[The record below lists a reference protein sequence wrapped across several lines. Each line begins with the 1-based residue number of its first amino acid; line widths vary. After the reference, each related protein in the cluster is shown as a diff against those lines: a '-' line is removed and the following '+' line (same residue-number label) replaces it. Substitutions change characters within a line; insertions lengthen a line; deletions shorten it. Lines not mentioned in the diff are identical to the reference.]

1 MLASYGVRF
10 VIMYNTVKRIFGSIL
25 FWLCRDCVYFVP
37 SHGKALAWWQ
47 LRPLKLSLGFSRAGR
62 DQVAMRLL
70 KLLQL
75 YGQARILDIGAGD
88 PYEDNNTVLF
98 QTEGRAEITSI
109 DIHERFI
116 SLYALKRTG
125 RFIHAGVGPD
135 HDRFS
140 IQTTWSAVDQEAREF
155 SEIDYL
161 LGVSKSSAQH
171 GRDSVEIKPLEK
183 LVEPGRYDLLFVRN
197 HGYEEMVLKGI
208 SFEKFEF
215 RFVFIENNT
224 AFRPKSVIREHM
236 RSVGYELCGR
246 ILGFDD
252 VFKKS
257 VRND

>member
-1 MLASYGVRF
+1 
-10 VIMYNTVKRIFGSIL
+10 MYNRVKRDFMSLIK
-25 FWLCRDCVYFVP
+25 WLCRECVYFVP
-37 SHGKALAWWQ
+37 SHGKTLAWWKLQ
-47 LRPLKLSLGFSRAGR
+47 PLKLSFGFSRAGR
-62 DQVAMRLL
+62 DQVAMMLL
-70 KLLQL
+70 RQLQL
-75 YGQARILDIGAGD
+75 PGLVRILDIGAGD

-98 QTEGRAEITSI
+98 QTEGNAEITSI

-116 SLYALKRTG
+116 SLCALKRTG

-155 SEIDYL
+155 TEIDYL
-161 LGVSKSSAQH
+161 LGVGQSSAQH

-197 HGYEEMVLKGI
+197 HGYEEMVLEGI

-215 RFVFIENNT
+215 RFVFIENNS
-224 AFRPKSVIREHM
+224 AFRPKSVIREQMH
-236 RSVGYELCGR
+236 SAGYELCGR

-257 VRND
+257 VRKD

>member
-1 MLASYGVRF
+1 
-10 VIMYNTVKRIFGSIL
+10 MYNRVKRDLMSIIK
-25 FWLCRDCVYFVP
+25 WLCRECVYFVP
-37 SHGKALAWWQ
+37 CRGKALAWWKLQ
-47 LRPLKLSLGFSRAGR
+47 PIKLSLGFSRAGR
-62 DQVAMRLL
+62 DQVARSLL
-70 KLLQL
+70 RPLQL
-75 YGQARILDIGAGD
+75 TGPVRILDIGAGD

-98 QTEGRAEITSI
+98 QTEGSAEIASI
-109 DIHERFI
+109 DIHERFV

-155 SEIDYL
+155 TEIDYL
-161 LGVSKSSAQH
+161 LGVGQSSAQD
-171 GRDSVEIKPLEK
+171 GRDLVEIKPLEK

-197 HGYEEMVLKGI
+197 HGYEEMVLEGI

-215 RFVFIENNT
+215 RFVFIENNS
-224 AFRPKSVIREHM
+224 AFRSKSVIREHM
-236 RSVGYELCGR
+236 RSAGYELCSR

-257 VRND
+257 AR

>member
-1 MLASYGVRF
+1 MLASFGVRF
-10 VIMYNTVKRIFGSIL
+10 VIMYNSVKRILRSIL
-25 FWLCRDCVYFVP
+25 FWLCRECVYFVP
-37 SHGKALAWWQ
+37 SRGKTLTWWQ
-47 LRPLKLSLGFSRAGR
+47 LQPIKLSLGFSRAGR
-62 DQVAMRLL
+62 DQVARRLL
-70 KLLQL
+70 RQLQL
-75 YGQARILDIGAGD
+75 TGPVRILDIGAGG

-98 QTEGRAEITSI
+98 QTEGNAEITSI

-125 RFIHAGVGPD
+125 RFLHAGVGPD

-140 IQTTWSAVDQEAREF
+140 IQTTWSAVDQETREY

-161 LGVSKSSAQH
+161 LGVGQSSAQN

-183 LVEPGRYDLLFVRN
+183 LVEPGRYDLLFLRN
-197 HGYEEMVLKGI
+197 HGYEEMVLEGI

-215 RFVFIENNT
+215 RFVFIENNS
-224 AFRPKSVIREHM
+224 AFRPKSVIREYM
-236 RSVGYELCGR
+236 RSAGYELCGR

-257 VRND
+257 AR

>member
-1 MLASYGVRF
+1 MLASCGVRF
-10 VIMYNTVKRIFGSIL
+10 VIMYNSVKRILRSSLI
-25 FWLCRDCVYFVP
+25 WLCRGCVYFVP
-37 SHGKALAWWQ
+37 TRGKALAWWQ
-47 LRPLKLSLGFSRAGR
+47 LQPIKLSLGFSRAGR
-62 DQVAMRLL
+62 DQVARRLL
-70 KLLQL
+70 RPLQL
-75 YGQARILDIGAGD
+75 TGPVRILDIGAGD

-98 QTEGRAEITSI
+98 QTDGGAEITSI

-125 RFIHAGVGPD
+125 RFIHAGIGPD
-135 HDRFS
+135 QDRFS
-140 IQTTWSAVDQEAREF
+140 IQTTWSAVDQEARVF

-161 LGVSKSSAQH
+161 LGVGKVSAQH

-197 HGYEEMVLKGI
+197 QGYEEMVLEGI

-215 RFVFIENNT
+215 RFVFIENNS

-236 RSVGYELCGR
+236 RSACYEPCGR

-257 VRND
+257 VRKD

>member
-1 MLASYGVRF
+1 MLASCGVRF
-10 VIMYNTVKRIFGSIL
+10 VIMYNTVKRILRSIL
-25 FWLCRDCVYFVP
+25 IWLCRECVHFVP
-37 SHGKALAWWQ
+37 SQGKALTWWKLQ
-47 LRPLKLSLGFSRAGR
+47 PIKLSLGFSHAGR
-62 DQVAMRLL
+62 DQVAMMLL
-70 KLLQL
+70 RQLQL
-75 YGQARILDIGAGD
+75 TGPVRLLDIGAGD

-98 QTEGRAEITSI
+98 QTEGSAEITSI

-161 LGVSKSSAQH
+161 LGVSKSSEQH

-183 LVEPGRYDLLFVRN
+183 LVEPGRYDLLYVRN
-197 HGYEEMVLKGI
+197 HGYEEMVLEGI

-215 RFVFIENNT
+215 RFVFIENNS

-236 RSVGYELCGR
+236 RSAGYELCGR

>member
-1 MLASYGVRF
+1 MFASNGIRF
-10 VIMYNTVKRIFGSIL
+10 VIMYNTVKRILRSIHFL
-25 FWLCRDCVYFVP
+25 LCRECIYFVP
-37 SHGKALAWWQ
+37 SRGKALAWWQ
-47 LRPLKLSLGFSRAGR
+47 LQPIKLSLGFSRAGR
-62 DQVAMRLL
+62 DHVARRLL
-70 KLLQL
+70 GPHQL
-75 YGQARILDIGAGD
+75 TGPVRILDIGAGD

-98 QTEGRAEITSI
+98 QTEGNAEITSI

-140 IQTTWSAVDQEAREF
+140 IQTTWSAVDQGAREF
-155 SEIDYL
+155 TEIDYL
-161 LGVSKSSAQH
+161 LGVGQSSEQH

-183 LVEPGRYDLLFVRN
+183 LVEPGNYDLLFLRN
-197 HGYEEMVLKGI
+197 HGYEEMVLEGI

-215 RFVFIENNT
+215 RFVFIENNS
-224 AFRPKSVIREHM
+224 AFRPKSVIREYM
-236 RSVGYELCGR
+236 RSAGYELCGR

-257 VRND
+257 AR

>member
-1 MLASYGVRF
+1 M
-10 VIMYNTVKRIFGSIL
+10 IMYNTVKRILRSIL
-25 FWLCRDCVYFVP
+25 IWLCRECVHFVP
-37 SHGKALAWWQ
+37 SQGKALTWWKLQ
-47 LRPLKLSLGFSRAGR
+47 PIKLSLGFSHAGR
-62 DQVAMRLL
+62 DQVAMMLL
-70 KLLQL
+70 RQLQL
-75 YGQARILDIGAGD
+75 TGPVRLLDIGAGD

-98 QTEGRAEITSI
+98 QTEGSAEITSI

-161 LGVSKSSAQH
+161 LGVSKSSEQH

-183 LVEPGRYDLLFVRN
+183 LVEPGRYDLLYVRN
-197 HGYEEMVLKGI
+197 HGYEEMVLEGI

-215 RFVFIENNT
+215 RFVFIENNS

-236 RSVGYELCGR
+236 RSAGYELCGR

>member
-1 MLASYGVRF
+1 M
-10 VIMYNTVKRIFGSIL
+10 IMYNTVKRILRSIL
-25 FWLCRDCVYFVP
+25 FWLCRECVYYVP
-37 SHGKALAWWQ
+37 SRGKTLAWWK
-47 LRPLKLSLGFSRAGR
+47 LHPIKLSLGFSRAGR
-62 DQVAMRLL
+62 DQLARRLL
-70 KLLQL
+70 SQLQL
-75 YGQARILDIGAGD
+75 TGPVRILDIGAGD

-98 QTEGRAEITSI
+98 QTEGNAEITSI

-116 SLYALKRTG
+116 SLYLLKRTG
-125 RFIHAGVGPD
+125 RFLHAGVGFD

-161 LGVSKSSAQH
+161 LGVGKASAQH

-197 HGYEEMVLKGI
+197 HGYEEMVLEGI
-208 SFEKFEF
+208 SFENFEF
-215 RFVFIENNT
+215 RFVFIENNS

-257 VRND
+257 AR

>member
-1 MLASYGVRF
+1 MLASCGVRF
-10 VIMYNTVKRIFGSIL
+10 VIMYNSVKRILRSIL
-25 FWLCRDCVYFVP
+25 FWLCRECVYFVP
-37 SHGKALAWWQ
+37 SCGKVLAWRQ
-47 LRPLKLSLGFSRAGR
+47 LRPLKLTLGFSRAGR

-70 KLLQL
+70 RPLQL
-75 YGQARILDIGAGD
+75 TGPVRLLDIGAGD

-98 QTEGRAEITSI
+98 QTEGSAEITSI

-135 HDRFS
+135 HDQFS
-140 IQTTWSAVDQEAREF
+140 IQTTWSAVDQEIREF
-155 SEIDYL
+155 KEIDYL
-161 LGVSKSSAQH
+161 LGVGKSSAQH

-183 LVEPGRYDLLFVRN
+183 LVEPGRYDILFVRN
-197 HGYEEMVLKGI
+197 HGYEEMVLQGI

-215 RFVFIENNT
+215 RYVFFENNS

-236 RSVGYELCGR
+236 RMAGYELCGR

-257 VRND
+257 VRKD